1 LAYPFLFPLY
11 SEKFGKAKKLIG
23 MKYDHPQ
30 SAAATIEGLAFLKR
44 FSREPRWMGEDQA
57 MKKAV

>member
-1 LAYPFLFPLY
+1 MPKPPK
-11 SEKFGKAKKLIG
+11 SQERGDSRAKSLVKQKKIG

-44 FSREPRWMGEDQA
+44 FSREPSLLGGED
-57 MKKAV
+57 V

>member
-1 LAYPFLFPLY
+1 
-11 SEKFGKAKKLIG
+11 

-44 FSREPRWMGEDQA
+44 FSREPSLLGGED
-57 MKKAV
+57 V